1 MILGNDFFVKEH
13 FLAPQMPE
21 EKKALFKRSVSNVV
35 VEISSHCNRSCTY
48 CPVSQVDRATSNKI
62 LPESVFEKLIRELA
76 EISYAGGVCLN
87 LYNEPSS
94 DRNLLLERIRFTRN
108 LLPGSRIYFSTNGD
122 YLDREYLKE
131 MVDAG
136 LSELYVTLHAPKGK
150 PYHDGYSI
158 GRLTEISVRLGKQVR
173 ITSFSPNQTIQ
184 GEMKLFGIRIYIFST
199 NYDVLGSDRAGA
211 IKSLSAIAKA
221 RTAPCDRPFHDVT
234 ISYDGTIFPCCQM
247 FADNSEHKSHFSIGN
262 ISDFDTIFDIY
273 ASDAM
278 TGWRKS
284 LLTFGEKPSP
294 CDTCSEANCAG
305 TTEEKAA
312 REAVFNEHV
321 PNDGTPV
328 ARPAAPVRSRIFKA
342 FWK

>member
-1 MILGNDFFVKEH
+1 MILGNEFFVKEH
-13 FLAPQMPE
+13 FLAPQNPE

-62 LPESVFEKLIRELA
+62 LPDLVFEKLIKELS
-76 EISYAGGVCLN
+76 EVSYAGGVCLN

-94 DRNLLLERIRFTRN
+94 DRDLLLERIRFTRRS
-108 LLPGSRIYFSTNGD
+108 LPECRIYFSTNGD

-131 MVDAG
+131 MVGAG

-184 GEMKLFGIRIYIFST
+184 GEMKLFGIKIYIFST

-211 IKSLSAIAKA
+211 IKSLSAIAQA

-247 FADNSEHKSHFSIGN
+247 FADNSEHKRRFSIGN
-262 ISDFDTIFDIY
+262 ISDFETIFDVY

-278 TGWRKS
+278 AGWRKS
-284 LLTFGEKPSP
+284 LLKFGEKSTP

-305 TTEEKAA
+305 SAEEKAA
-312 REAVFNEHV
+312 RESVFNRYVSSDET
-321 PNDGTPV
+321 NG
-328 ARPAAPVRSRIFKA
+328 VRSVSPIRNRIFKA